1 MKVALLS
8 FHNAYNY
15 GASLQAYALQHSVEK
30 LGVEC
35 EYINYQNDYRAH
47 SYDMKYQFK
56 RALQTRNFVGAVKS
70 LLGIPVMSARAKG
83 FDRFYSNCLKTTG
96 ELFRNSKEAAKL
108 NGKYDKFIV
117 GSDQVWNYS
126 NNGGDTAYLLDF
138 VGDDSKKISYSSSF
152 GISSLTP
159 DISGVYSKLLK
170 KFARLSTRE
179 SIGTQI
185 IEDITGKKAHLVL
198 DPVFLL
204 EREEWEKIRERRKKS
219 KKNYIFF
226 YTNRQSQI
234 RDFLNTGYPTDEV
247 YHVLSTHLTP
257 GELLNPR
264 IKTRIAMSPGE
275 FLDEIAGAELVV
287 TASFHCLALSI
298 IYHKPFVVIL
308 TGDHGKDERITNLL
322 KITGLESRVLTC
334 ASDAAEIKEKID
346 YEQVDRKIESY
357 LKSSGE
363 YLRNAIFDEP
373 DIPFDNSMQS
383 DRFCMDSRCT
393 GCGACEAACPVEAIS
408 MKKDY
413 EGFRI
418 PVVDEFRCIRCG
430 KCHSVCQVFSK
441 TESPECQHY
450 YAVKNSDE
458 IRRVSSSG
466 GVFRALAEQTFI
478 ESGVVCA
485 AAMDKNFHIYH
496 TFASNPEELRPM
508 CGTYYVQSDLRD
520 SYSKVEEYLQN
531 GVKVLF
537 IGTPCQVAGLRR
549 FLGRSYS
556 NLLTCDILC
565 HSVASPRSFADY
577 VRFVEHHTR
586 GRVVNFSLRDKSRGW
601 GSGSTRIDYADGTS
615 LYDSYWASI
624 WAIAYPRHLITRPS
638 CHNCPFCCGER
649 VGDISIGDFWGVE
662 RTMPQCY
669 STEGVSL
676 VLVSTES
683 GRLLWEAVQA
693 DMFADESSLAV
704 AMQPVLMHHS
714 SPDVRREA
722 FWADYHRG
730 GFDAVV
736 RKYWHY
742 TPLLAVRQRVKL
754 LLHIGR
760 RKTGKGV
767 ERQQ

>member
-418 PVVDEFRCIRCG
+418 PVADEFRCIRCG

-537 IGTPCQVAGLRR
+537 IGTPCQVAGLKKY
-549 FLGRSYS
+549 LSKPYAH
-556 NLLTCDILC
+556 LLTCDILC
-565 HSVASPRSFADY
+565 HGAPTPAVFEEFIEFLKTKGELSDFK
-577 VRFVEHHTR
+577 F
-586 GRVVNFSLRDKSRGW
+586 RDKSLGW
-601 GSGSTRIDYADGTS
+601 KGYHVSAVINGKFVKNKLWLQSFNNLFSYNVINRLSCGSCAYTN
-615 LYDSYWASI
+615 YD
-624 WAIAYPRHLITRPS
+624 RP
-638 CHNCPFCCGER
+638 
-649 VGDISIGDFWGVE
+649 GDLTIGDFWGLENSRKDLVD
-662 RTMPQCY
+662 
-669 STEGVSL
+669 SLGVSL
-676 VLVSTES
+676 VITGTKAGEEAFATLKFVQKVEVEKTQTEQNSLMKNSPIS
-683 GRLLWEAVQA
+683 GRRLQA
-693 DMFADESSLAV
+693 FQTFRRKGYK
-704 AMQPVLMHHS
+704 AMM
-714 SPDVRREA
+714 
-722 FWADYHRG
+722 
-730 GFDAVV
+730 
-736 RKYWHY
+736 RKYGEVGIRGI
-742 TPLLAVRQRVKL
+742 LKNVL
-754 LLHIGR
+754 
-760 RKTGKGV
+760 RKIVTK
-767 ERQQ
+767 R